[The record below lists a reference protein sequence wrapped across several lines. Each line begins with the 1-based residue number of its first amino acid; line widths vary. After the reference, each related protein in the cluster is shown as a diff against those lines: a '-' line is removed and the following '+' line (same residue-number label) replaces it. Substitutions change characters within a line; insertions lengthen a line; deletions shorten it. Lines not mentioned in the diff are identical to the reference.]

1 MSLSTAL
8 SPSVSPA
15 LAARCAAGGGRPKTR
30 ALNLVRRALTSKE
43 PSETPSKP
51 DKERTSMSDPL
62 SAMMNFISDVNP
74 LASVFK
80 SPDGASPD
88 ASPARDTRKSLE
100 RSRH

>member
-8 SPSVSPA
+8 CPSVSPA

-43 PSETPSKP
+43 PSETSPKQE
-51 DKERTSMSDPL
+51 KEKSSMSDPL

-88 ASPARDTRKSLE
+88 ASPRR
-100 RSRH
+100 